1 MKKVFTHMLISRK
14 SIRFL
19 PWLGGMCLF
28 VFATFLVHALERALP
43 GAVKDD
49 GGQPLLCTGVD
60 ADGIILHSF
69 IIEKYELNQI

>member
-28 VFATFLVHALERALP
+28 VFTIFLVHAQERALP
-43 GAVKDD
+43 GAVKDED
-49 GGQPLLCTGVD
+49 GQPLSCTRAD
-60 ADGIILHSF
+60 ANGIILHSF